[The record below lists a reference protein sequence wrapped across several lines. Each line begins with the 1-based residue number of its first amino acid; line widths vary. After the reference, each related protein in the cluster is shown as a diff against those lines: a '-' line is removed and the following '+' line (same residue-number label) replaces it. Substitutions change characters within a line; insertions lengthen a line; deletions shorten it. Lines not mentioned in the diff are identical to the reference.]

1 MGGLI
6 SRRAIDEEET
16 CYFYT
21 SGGWWWWWWGGEW
34 WHYTQARCY
43 GTCVNSRTDMLHAF
57 HT

>member
-16 CYFYT
+16 CYFYA
-21 SGGWWWWWWGGEW
+21 SGGWWWWWGGEW
-34 WHYTQARCY
+34 WHYTQARCH
-43 GTCVNSRTDMLHAF
+43 GTGVNSRTDMLHVA

>member
-21 SGGWWWWWWGGEW
+21 SGGWWWWWGGEW